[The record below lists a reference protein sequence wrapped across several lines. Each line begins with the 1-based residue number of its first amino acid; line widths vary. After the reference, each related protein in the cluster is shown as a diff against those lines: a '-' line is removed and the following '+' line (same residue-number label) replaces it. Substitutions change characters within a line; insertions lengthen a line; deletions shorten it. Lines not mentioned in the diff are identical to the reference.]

1 MEGIDSL
8 YVENTEGQE
17 EETKQPV
24 QLATI
29 ATVEE
34 DGLTL
39 LLDGAEEPTEK
50 HYKCNVSARFT
61 EGQRVAVLEL
71 SGSKVV
77 MFAIGSPNA
86 ENAHEIPPGGTNN
99 QVLLKD
105 GDTDYTLKWGTLPRG
120 IPSGG
125 ATGQVLKKTGNGDY
139 TVGWGD
145 IDGAL
150 PTGGSTGQ
158 VLKKSSAANFAC
170 AWGSIDGL
178 LPSGG
183 TDGQVLL
190 KNGAT
195 NYSVKWGALTGAL
208 PKGGSTGQVLK
219 KSSATDYA
227 CTWGSVEGLL
237 PSGGSDGQVLLKSGS
252 TNYSVKWGTISP
264 TVSALTNG
272 TYKLTLSGRVLTPNN
287 TGFGIG
293 TSSYPVTVHG
303 SSIVLYYSS
312 YRYCTLA
319 CSSAG
324 KLTVN
329 GTAIN

>member
-8 YVENTEGQE
+8 YVENAEGQE

-50 HYKCNVSARFT
+50 HYKCNVSARFSA
-61 EGQRVAVLEL
+61 GQRVAVLEL

-77 MFAIGSPNA
+77 MFAVGTPNA
-86 ENAHEIPPGGTNN
+86 ENAHEIPPGGTNG

-120 IPSGG
+120 IPAGG
-125 ATGQVLKKTGNGDY
+125 TTGQVLQKTANGDYAVSWGDITGILPTGGSAGQVLKKT
-139 TVGWGD
+139 
-145 IDGAL
+145 
-150 PTGGSTGQ
+150 
-158 VLKKSSAANFAC
+158 SAANYAC
-170 AWGSIDGL
+170 TWGAIDGL

-195 NYSVKWGALTGAL
+195 NYSVKWGTLTGRL
-208 PKGGSTGQVLK
+208 PTGGTSGQVLK

-227 CTWGSVEGLL
+227 CTWGSVEGTL
-237 PSGGSDGQVLLKSGS
+237 PSGGADGQVLVKSGA
-252 TNYSVKWGTISP
+252 TNYSATWKTLTP
-264 TVSALTNG
+264 TASGLTNG
-272 TYKLTLSGRVLTPNN
+272 TYTLTLSGRVLTPNN
-287 TGFGIG
+287 TGFELG
-293 TSSYPVTVHG
+293 TSSYPVTVRSG
-303 SSIVLYYSS
+303 SIVLYYST

-319 CSSAG
+319 CNSSG